1 MGIINFIGS
10 VVMLILFGGFRVVL
24 KRILVR
30 NLLMVK
36 FIFNIFFWKK
46 VNLFYNEFFLLFW

>member
-36 FIFNIFFWKK
+36 FIFNIFF
-46 VNLFYNEFFLLFW
+46 